1 MGIAIPR
8 NGTHGL
14 KSKRRWLV
22 ASLLACAAGAFLP
35 VRATEP
41 DLLRRLDEIPAL
53 RFEPSLA
60 LPGSAVGSAVGSA
73 STYRPAELVPT
84 HGRRTVAFYDTH
96 LLPRLNSQFQAFR
109 PYENMPGAGQAL
121 EDYTLR
127 SEVAHSYE
135 ASAVRGATKAARD
148 FFLDMLPVDRWVATL
163 PRPSTTVATGHGS
176 RGGKLDFSFGI
187 SHAMPEVG
195 MRYRVGNT
203 QSRLDVDA
211 FGAIDLEFMRTTQSW
226 TRVAVSYRP
235 ESGWY
240 GVHWRLSF

>member
-1 MGIAIPR
+1 
-8 NGTHGL
+8 
-14 KSKRRWLV
+14 V
-22 ASLLACAAGAFLP
+22 VFACAAGAFLP

-41 DLLRRLDEIPAL
+41 DLLQRLEEIPTL

-60 LPGSAVGSAVGSA
+60 MSLRGRALGSA
-73 STYRPAELVPT
+73 STYRPAELVPQQ
-84 HGRRTVAFYDTH
+84 GRRTIAFYDTH

-127 SEVAHSYE
+127 SEVAHSAE

-148 FFLDMLPVDRWVATL
+148 FFLDMLPVDRWFATL
-163 PRPSTTVATGHGS
+163 PRPSTTVQTGHGS

-195 MRYRVGNT
+195 MRYRVGSI
-203 QSRLDVDA
+203 QARFDVDS
-211 FGAIDLEFMRTTQSW
+211 FGAVDLEFMRTTQSW
-226 TRVAVSYRP
+226 TRVALQYRP
-235 ESGWY
+235 VSGWY